1 MKKILLC
8 LAAMVALTANACT
21 NFLVGKKASKTGA
34 TFISYNMDS
43 YGMYGKLLY
52 YPAGKHAPGEVRR
65 IVDGDTNHYLRD
77 IPEAPETYA
86 VMGLMNEFQLSIME
100 TTFGGRSELTAKNPE
115 GGIDYP
121 SLMALGL
128 QRAKTAR
135 EAIRVM
141 TDLVDKYGYSGSG
154 ESFSVADPNEIWIL
168 EMIGKGDEKKGA
180 VWVAVRIP
188 DDCIAAHA
196 NQSRIHTFD
205 MKDKENVMYA
215 KDVVKFAR
223 EKGYFSGKDSE
234 FSFCQAY
241 SPADFGSQRFC
252 DARVWSFFNRFV
264 DGMERYLDFV
274 DGKHIGNSE
283 VMPLYFKP
291 NRPLDLSDVIAA
303 NQDHYEGTPFDFRGD
318 VNSGVYESAYLP
330 SPLTY
335 EYEGKQYF
343 NERPIS
349 TQQSACT
356 FVAQM
361 RSWLPDAI
369 GGVLWFGNDEP
380 NMVAYTP
387 VYCCANRVPEC
398 YAEETADDHTFS
410 WKSAFWVCNWVAN
423 MTYPRYAQLFPA
435 VKAVRDELQ
444 QQYFSEQAKIDARA
458 AELLKQN
465 SADCHKFLT
474 DYSVST
480 AQDMLARWKEL
491 GEYLI
496 VKFNDQVVKKE
507 KDGRYELTEDGI
519 CVAPERPGFP
529 AQYRATIVKHTG
541 SKYEYPAEK

>member
-1 MKKILLC
+1 MKRILLC
-8 LAAMVALTANACT
+8 LFALAAISASACT

-43 YGMYGKLLY
+43 YGMYGKLVY

-65 IVDGDTNHYLRD
+65 IVDGDTYHYLRD

-100 TTFGGRSELTAKNPE
+100 TTFGGRPELTAKNPE

-223 EKGYFSGKDSE
+223 EKGYFNGKDSE
-234 FSFCQAY
+234 FSFCDAY

-252 DARVWSFFNRFV
+252 DARV
-264 DGMERYLDFV
+264 
-274 DGKHIGNSE
+274 
-283 VMPLYFKP
+283 
-291 NRPLDLSDVIAA
+291 
-303 NQDHYEGTPFDFRGD
+303 
-318 VNSGVYESAYLP
+318 
-330 SPLTY
+330 
-335 EYEGKQYF
+335 
-343 NERPIS
+343 
-349 TQQSACT
+349 
-356 FVAQM
+356 
-361 RSWLPDAI
+361 
-369 GGVLWFGNDEP
+369 
-380 NMVAYTP
+380 
-387 VYCCANRVPEC
+387 
-398 YAEETADDHTFS
+398 
-410 WKSAFWVCNWVAN
+410 
-423 MTYPRYAQLFPA
+423 
-435 VKAVRDELQ
+435 
-444 QQYFSEQAKIDARA
+444 
-458 AELLKQN
+458 
-465 SADCHKFLT
+465 
-474 DYSVST
+474 
-480 AQDMLARWKEL
+480 
-491 GEYLI
+491 
-496 VKFNDQVVKKE
+496 
-507 KDGRYELTEDGI
+507 
-519 CVAPERPGFP
+519 
-529 AQYRATIVKHTG
+529 
-541 SKYEYPAEK
+541 